1 MNGMVLFH
9 TLKNKSKKNE
19 KNSNYENLKYVF
31 LVGLRS
37 GEQLNAVVQ

>member
-19 KNSNYENLKYVF
+19 KNSNYEKYVF